1 MRGIIAPLPRRSC
14 GTCNYIPLPRNTAIS
29 NLLPTGI
36 IYFRVKF
43 ITSMPVSLL
52 VLLRA
57 VEPPR
62 WQTLKVEQTG
72 KDGIEGQ
79 QSGAEDAG
87 AFPAPLHCFFFI
99 AGGSFSAHRE
109 QPFCGLMGCKVNLL
123 PEPPL
128 PVVGLRC
135 WLSAL
140 AERVVTA
147 NHDFQVAGLCK
158 PSPHDSRC
166 LLATFLSAELGKE
179 HRCALVHSRTLMQR
193 TANWSKHR
201 ACYRKKKKP
210 VYF

>member
-1 MRGIIAPLPRRSC
+1 MPRRSC

-36 IYFRVKF
+36 VYFRVKF

-57 VEPPR
+57 VEPPQ

-79 QSGAEDAG
+79 QSGAET
-87 AFPAPLHCFFFI
+87 PVHCFFFLP
-99 AGGSFSAHRE
+99 GGSISAHRE
-109 QPFCGLMGCKVNLL
+109 QPFCRLMGCKVNLL

-128 PVVGLRC
+128 PVVGLRR
-135 WLSAL
+135 WLSAHM
-140 AERVVTA
+140 ERVVTA
-147 NHDFQVAGLCK
+147 SHDFQVAGLCK

-179 HRCALVHSRTLMQR
+179 QRCVLVHS
-193 TANWSKHR
+193 
-201 ACYRKKKKP
+201 
-210 VYF
+210 